1 MTLRVLYADSDE
13 TEQGKWVKEHAM
25 SPNQVKQIA
34 EYVMENGKPLGR
46 LPYGALK
53 MSLHGLS
60 VVLDDDCMGKRDC
73 TADGNTEEN
82 YKYLILRP
90 DCKLYSAWD
99 DPASLIF

>member
-1 MTLRVLYADSDE
+1 
-13 TEQGKWVKEHAM
+13 
-25 SPNQVKQIA
+25 
-34 EYVMENGKPLGR
+34 
-46 LPYGALK
+46 